1 MLLAA
6 SLLLKGL
13 AIPLLARIAW
23 LDFTTQKI
31 SNQNVLLLLCLGLG
45 SLQLLSVQSGSW
57 WDMGLSALAG
67 LLLFVALFPFW
78 ALRKIGAGDV
88 KLMAV
93 VPLLIGGSGLVV
105 FSVLLLV
112 FALATALIVK
122 NPLMLPARRLS
133 PVCSAPGPQRRCAV
147 WRADLARSDLH
158 DSVSGLRHLDVPCR
172 SGDLTRPELPQQLD
186 EQLGSTP
193 STVHT
198 FSPLGRDR
206 CLADVGRR
214 DVIGDD
220 LRNVV
225 FAPDRSRL
233 RQGGAA
239 VGQAVVAAI
248 DDFVTARISLRSAA
262 LLQQFLF
269 QNAMAALMPITGSS
283 SASGSLTRST
293 PIRRP
298 TGGNCP
304 CR

>member
-112 FALATALIVK
+112 FALATAMVVK
-122 NPLMLPARRLS
+122 YPLMLPQGVFRLY
-133 PVCSAPGPQRRCAV
+133 VQ
-147 WRADLARSDLH
+147 
-158 DSVSGLRHLDVPCR
+158 HLDRKGVVPFGVPI
-172 SGDLTRPELPQQLD
+172 S
-186 EQLGSTP
+186 
-193 STVHT
+193 
-198 FSPLGRDR
+198 
-206 CLADVGRR
+206 LAA
-214 DVIGDD
+214 IFTI
-220 LRNVV
+220 V
-225 FAPDRSRL
+225 FQIYTNMMV
-233 RQGGAA
+233 QGGVPA
-239 VGQAVVAAI
+239 
-248 DDFVTARISLRSAA
+248 
-262 LLQQFLF
+262 
-269 QNAMAALMPITGSS
+269 
-283 SASGSLTRST
+283 
-293 PIRRP
+293 
-298 TGGNCP
+298 
-304 CR
+304 